1 MPGIRN
7 RVKSIRNAT
16 WGNGGKDG
24 AASARDVGES
34 IRDIDRAW
42 RTNLTLNR
50 IDLSQAYTP
59 PIAISSPFVPAALI
73 VGKVQVTRDITFVPG
88 VSADW
93 SYVGGEIR
101 ISKLS
106 NSAGELVVGT
116 SYDITIVVIG

>member
-7 RVKSIRNAT
+7 RVKSIRGAV

-42 RTNLTLNR
+42 KSNATLTILES
-50 IDLSQAYTP
+50 SQAYTP
-59 PIAISSPFVPAALI
+59 PIAITSPFVPAAII
-73 VGKVQVTRDITFVPG
+73 VGKVQVTRDITFVSG

-93 SYVGGEIR
+93 AYVGGEIR

-106 NSAGELVVGT
+106 NAAGELVVGT
-116 SYDITIVVIG
+116 SYDITLVVIG

>member
-7 RVKSIRNAT
+7 RVKSIRGAV

-42 RTNLTLNR
+42 RSNATLTILES
-50 IDLSQAYTP
+50 SQAYTP
-59 PIAISSPFVPAALI
+59 PIAITSPFVPAAII
-73 VGKVQVTRDITFVPG
+73 VGKVQVTRDITFVSG

-93 SYVGGEIR
+93 AYVGGEIR

-106 NSAGELVVGT
+106 NAAGELVVGT
-116 SYDITIVVIG
+116 SYDITLVVIG